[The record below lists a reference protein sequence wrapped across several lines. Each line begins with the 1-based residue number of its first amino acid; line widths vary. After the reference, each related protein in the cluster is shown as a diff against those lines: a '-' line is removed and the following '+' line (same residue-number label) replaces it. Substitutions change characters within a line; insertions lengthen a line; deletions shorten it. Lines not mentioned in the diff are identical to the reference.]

1 MSGYDIVTAK
11 LQGPVVKLPE
21 LQVAVAVD
29 AWVWSFTVLIRI
41 NEAVNDLCLKIS
53 LEIKYIIRKS
63 QYMGY
68 IPGIF
73 HIA

>member
-1 MSGYDIVTAK
+1 M
-11 LQGPVVKLPE
+11 VKAVE
-21 LQVAVAVD
+21 FQVAVAVD

-53 LEIKYIIRKS
+53 LEIKYILRKS
-63 QYMGY
+63 QYLGY

-73 HIA
+73 LIA